1 MSTRVVSAEVLLPA
15 AAALRDV
22 AEQLDGAAESIGDAG
37 TTVMSGTGQFTSE
50 LAEGAAV
57 LSLAWSATA
66 RHAGL
71 SAGTIGAVAERAVT
85 DAEALDARAT
95 SALAA
100 GPGPR

>member
-1 MSTRVVSAEVLLPA
+1 MTTRVVSAELLLPA
-15 AAALRDV
+15 AAALQDV
-22 AEQLDGAAESIGDAG
+22 AEQLDGAAEDIGDAG
-37 TTVMSGTGQFTSE
+37 TTVMSGAGQFTGE

-71 SAGTIGAVAERAVT
+71 SAATIGAVAERAVT